1 MPRAT
6 FSASRRLK
14 YRIGVATV
22 AAGLPLVAF
31 AAMAP
36 ADSSSSFSGVASA
49 DGLRITTSAPGFL
62 VVEDFIDAGGPTA
75 QAAVSDV
82 EGNRGFASVPYPGE
96 LAIAGPGLFAIATG
110 QQFPGHYPFYVASAH
125 PTTPKNEYDVPGL
138 SMKTQSDAGSSS
150 SEAAFGPPDGTPGG
164 AKSSAKVVHGAEG
177 MTSEAS
183 GAADLLKVGPV
194 EVAGFKS
201 KASVTRA
208 PGGEPQRSSSME
220 FSVMKV
226 GDTPV
231 GVRDGQF
238 VVAGTTMP
246 LSGFA
251 PAQKALADAGVSVEV
266 VQATKTDDGVVS
278 PGIQIT
284 RQQDAAAAGTKLVV
298 RYTLGRAL
306 AAAKAEAGSASPGP
320 DLGGATPPGF
330 GSPAGD
336 SGSAPP
342 AAPATD
348 AASSSSP
355 SSASGSTANG
365 SAASSSGP
373 GSGSGL
379 GAGAGLSASAGSPAG
394 SEGGAGSVAGG
405 SSAPAT
411 AGGSVDASLASA
423 PIATGPIAPLSSWSF
438 FPMLLLAGA
447 SVAVVA
453 LGRRFLVRS

>member
-1 MPRAT
+1 M
-6 FSASRRLK
+6 
-14 YRIGVATV
+14 
-22 AAGLPLVAF
+22 
-31 AAMAP
+31 
-36 ADSSSSFSGVASA
+36 
-49 DGLRITTSAPGFL
+49 
-62 VVEDFIDAGGPTA
+62 
-75 QAAVSDV
+75 
-82 EGNRGFASVPYPGE
+82 
-96 LAIAGPGLFAIATG
+96 
-110 QQFPGHYPFYVASAH
+110 
-125 PTTPKNEYDVPGL
+125 
-138 SMKTQSDAGSSS
+138 
-150 SEAAFGPPDGTPGG
+150 
-164 AKSSAKVVHGAEG
+164 
-177 MTSEAS
+177 
-183 GAADLLKVGPV
+183 
-194 EVAGFKS
+194 
-201 KASVTRA
+201 
-208 PGGEPQRSSSME
+208 
-220 FSVMKV
+220 
-226 GDTPV
+226 
-231 GVRDGQF
+231 
-238 VVAGTTMP
+238 AGTTLP

-251 PAQKALADAGVSVEV
+251 PVQKALADAGVSVEV

-284 RQQDAAAAGTKLVV
+284 RQQDTAAAGTKLVV

-320 DLGGATPPGF
+320 DLGGTTPPGF

-355 SSASGSTANG
+355 SSASGSTATG
-365 SAASSSGP
+365 SASSSGP

-379 GAGAGLSASAGSPAG
+379 GAGAGLSASAASPAG

-405 SSAPAT
+405 SAPAT

-453 LGRRFLVRS
+453 LGRRLLVRS